1 MNAAPSASAEQIRRR
16 NRLVLLAIFAL
27 FFGSLLFAGALR
39 FSGWRP
45 AGTKVHGELLQPPGD
60 LRGVV
65 PRLIN
70 GDAYHWNPIQR
81 IWRIALAPPADCT
94 VACAKLARQIDT
106 VWQLMGQD
114 SDHVQVLWIG
124 SPPDIAMHGGALR
137 VVQPSTTL
145 LAGLPRLQPAAGETP
160 HGVPVYIIDPNG
172 FVILRYAPGFDPSG
186 LRTDLATLT
195 KLM

>member
-16 NRLVLLAIFAL
+16 NRFVLLAIFAL

-45 AGTKVHGELLQPPGD
+45 PGTKVHGELLQQPGD

-70 GDAYHWNPIQR
+70 GDAYHWNPAQR

-94 VACAKLARQIDT
+94 TACAQLARQIDT
-106 VWQLMGQD
+106 VWQLMGQE

-124 SPPDIAMHGGALR
+124 SPPAVAMHGGALQ
-137 VVQPSTTL
+137 VMQPNTTL
-145 LAGLPRLQPAAGETP
+145 LARLPRLQPTAGEPP

>member
-1 MNAAPSASAEQIRRR
+1 MNAVTPAPPEQIRRR
-16 NRLVLLAIFAL
+16 NRFVLLAIFAL

-45 AGTKVHGELLQPPGD
+45 AGTKAHGELLQPPSD

-70 GDAYHWNPIQR
+70 GEAYHWNPAQR
-81 IWRIALAPPADCT
+81 IWRIAVAPPADCT
-94 VACAKLARQIDT
+94 VACARLARQIDT
-106 VWQLMGQD
+106 VWQLMGQA

-124 SPPDIAMHGGALR
+124 SPPAVAMHGGALQ
-137 VVQPSTTL
+137 VMQPSDPL
-145 LAGLPRLQPAAGETP
+145 LAGLPRRQPAAGEPP

-186 LRTDLATLT
+186 LRTDLAALT